1 MTSVLKFFKRIAMGL
16 EIVGLSVADIGLVVF
31 SIALF
36 KTMLTSVG
44 IQVLG
49 IFLAFLVSVLLAVAI
64 LVTLGSLME
73 DSNELVKLKEEGDVD
88 NADLK

>member
-1 MTSVLKFFKRIAMGL
+1 MLKFFKRIAMGL

-31 SIALF
+31 GIASF

-49 IFLAFLVSVLLAVAI
+49 LFLVFLVTILFAVAI
-64 LVTLGSLME
+64 LVVLGSLME
-73 DSNELVKLKEEGDVD
+73 DSNELVKLKEEGDID
-88 NADLK
+88 NADFK